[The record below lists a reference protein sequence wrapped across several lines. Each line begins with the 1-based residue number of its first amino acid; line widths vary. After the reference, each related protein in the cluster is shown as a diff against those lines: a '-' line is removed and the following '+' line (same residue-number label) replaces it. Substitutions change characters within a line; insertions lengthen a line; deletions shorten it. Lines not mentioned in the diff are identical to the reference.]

1 MEVSQAMSFEEYV
14 HPNHLPVFCA
24 AARQFRC
31 HILVRRT
38 GRDAV
43 HWIGRRGYTGKQ
55 MDLKANTADRNA
67 GNHQTAGLVCSPFL
81 QPGAFSRIPGDKG
94 KTRYDKAVENW
105 QKSVHLITHPRDGAG
120 FSDDIQPVG
129 CRTRYLLQTNRGHR
143 HFGCVAYVDMG
154 LVLPRYVHGD
164 YDLYAIIPAGKHFY
178 PSAAGVLANERHLGN
193 AMQPAWMALAERV
206 GKGVQNL
213 VSEFSEPVSNFINV
227 RIAQETPD
235 FLGSLMVN
243 HGEQINMGEDGITY
257 EPVLA
262 VLATPIKNESC
273 MILARKE
280 DHIAFY
286 KSVPA
291 LGR

>member
-1 MEVSQAMSFEEYV
+1 MSYDEYV
-14 HPNHLPVFCA
+14 HPNHLPIFFA
-24 AARQFRC
+24 AARNFRC
-31 HILVRRT
+31 HILVRKT
-38 GRDAV
+38 GRHTI

-55 MDLKANTADRNA
+55 MDLKAKTADKNA
-67 GNHQTAGLVCSPFL
+67 GGYKTAGLVCSPFL
-81 QPGAFSRIPGDKG
+81 QPNAFSGIPDEEG
-94 KTRYDKAVENW
+94 KSRFNKAAEEW
-105 QKSVHLITHPRDGAG
+105 RKSACLITNPPDAAG
-120 FSDDIQPVG
+120 FNDATQPVG

-164 YDLYAIIPAGKHFY
+164 YDLYAIIPTGQHFY
-178 PSAAGVLANERHLGN
+178 PSKAGVLADQKRLVNTMRPG
-193 AMQPAWMALAERV
+193 WMPLAERED
-206 GKGVQNL
+206 KGVRNF

-243 HGEQINMGEDGITY
+243 HGEQINVGEKGVTY

-262 VLATPIKNESC
+262 ILAAPVKNAPC
-273 MILARKE
+273 MILERKE

-286 KSVPA
+286 KSIPT